1 MRKQSGRPG
10 RPAAWAGWLVVLVAL
25 AVLGCSKPNQ
35 AHAKPRVALIMK
47 SLANEFFHTMENG
60 AQEHQKAHAGDYE
73 LLSTGIKDELDV
85 GRQIDLVDQ
94 MITARVDAIVIAPAD
109 SKALGYVCRKA
120 LDAKIV
126 VVNIDNK
133 LDASVL
139 AEKNLSVPFVGPDNR
154 KGARMSGEA
163 LARALKPG
171 DPVAI
176 IEGIASTYNGQQ
188 RKLGFEDAMKSAGM
202 NIVASRPA
210 MWETDQA
217 KQVAARMIADFPD
230 LRGILAGNDSMAIG
244 AAAAIQEAGRVE
256 QILLVGFDSIS
267 PARALMKEKRMLAT
281 VNQHA
286 DELAIYGIEYA
297 LEILKNSA
305 IPGDR
310 ETPVHLVTAESLF
323 AQP

>member
-1 MRKQSGRPG
+1 MRARPLSLLFSLSLSL
-10 RPAAWAGWLVVLVAL
+10 PS
-25 AVLGCSKPNQ
+25 CSKPDKPPS
-35 AHAKPRVALIMK
+35 KPRVALIMK

-60 AQEHQKAHAGDYE
+60 AKEHHKAHSGEYE
-73 LLSTGIKDELDV
+73 LISTGIKDELDV

-94 MITARVDAIVIAPAD
+94 MITAKVDAIIIAPAD

-163 LARALKPG
+163 LAKALKPG

-176 IEGIASTYNGQQ
+176 IEGIASTDNGRQ
-188 RKLGFEDAMKSAGM
+188 RKLGFEDAVKAGGLK
-202 NIVASRPA
+202 IVASRPA

-217 KQVAARMIADFPD
+217 KQVAAAMIAEHPD
-230 LRGILAGNDSMAIG
+230 LRGILAGNDSMALG
-244 AAAAIQEAGRVE
+244 AAAAIQEAGKVE
-256 QILLVGFDSIS
+256 QILLVGFDAIS
-267 PARALMKEKRMLAT
+267 PARALMREKRMLAT

-286 DELAIYGIEYA
+286 DQLAIYGIEYA

-310 ETPVHLVTAESLF
+310 ETPVHLVTAETLT